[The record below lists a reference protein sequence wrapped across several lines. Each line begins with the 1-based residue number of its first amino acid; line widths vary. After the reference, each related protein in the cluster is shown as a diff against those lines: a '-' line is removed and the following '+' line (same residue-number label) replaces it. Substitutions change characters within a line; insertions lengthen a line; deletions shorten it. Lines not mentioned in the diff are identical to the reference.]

1 MLLVSHPKMKARFI
15 KRSTPCCEA
24 ALILTSE
31 NNWPNS
37 VSSLGP
43 KTLKFSGKHC
53 VTYCAWQKG
62 EALKASKSPKVHV
75 TMLFIF
81 PMLSLKQCD
90 MKVRGGLIFFPRW
103 DWGIK
108 KKTEGRSVSWNW
120 FWTQKWAS
128 QLGTVNPVP
137 LRSVETWG
145 WILWCHLLQCL
156 ESTFVDTINSDA
168 SLHRSAWRVNGT
180 AGTIK
185 HIQQFKWKLVL
196 NWSLVCHFCHMNC
209 FHNMDLK

>member
-1 MLLVSHPKMKARFI
+1 MQRGRHICSFPRPVFFAAYKNCLPCLVQTASGCFSPSLMLLVSHPKTKARFI

-24 ALILTSE
+24 ALVLTSE

-53 VTYCAWQKG
+53 VTYCAWQKC
-62 EALKASKSPKVHV
+62 EAIKASKSPKVHV
-75 TMLFIF
+75 TMLFVF

-108 KKTEGRSVSWNW
+108 KKNRRKKRILELVLDTKMSKSLGDSKSSATEICRN
-120 FWTQKWAS
+120 
-128 QLGTVNPVP
+128 LRLNPVMP
-137 LRSVETWG
+137 PAAVPG
-145 WILWCHLLQCL
+145 
-156 ESTFVDTINSDA
+156 
-168 SLHRSAWRVNGT
+168 
-180 AGTIK
+180 K
-185 HIQQFKWKLVL
+185 Y
-196 NWSLVCHFCHMNC
+196 FCWYN
-209 FHNMDLK
+209 KQ